1 MTRFLSVAMEAP
13 EKGSVEVP
21 EKESVEVPVE
31 ESEEAPVEAVVPEGE
46 EAPELES
53 AVEME
58 PQSSS

>member
-1 MTRFLSVAMEAP
+1 MSRFLSVAMEAP

-21 EKESVEVPVE
+21 EK